1 LQAKVK
7 LWQENFVALDLAAGH
22 QVPPA
27 GLFGTLLD
35 AIDADEEALSGRL
48 TRRAGTGD
56 IKRPMG
62 QRRLAFVRI
71 LVKPDYRAGYRRYLT
86 LHGYARL

>member
-22 QVPPA
+22 QAPPA

-35 AIDADEEALSGRL
+35 AIDACEEAVSGAL
-48 TRRAGTGD
+48 PRRAGTGN
-56 IKRPMG
+56 INRPMG
-62 QRRLAFVRI
+62 LRRLAYMRS
-71 LVKPDYRAGYRRYLT
+71 LVKPDYRAGYRR
-86 LHGYARL
+86 

>member
-22 QVPPA
+22 HALPA

-35 AIDADEEALSGRL
+35 AIDAGEEARSVTLP
-48 TRRAGTGD
+48 RRAGTG
-56 IKRPMG
+56 R
-62 QRRLAFVRI
+62 
-71 LVKPDYRAGYRRYLT
+71 
-86 LHGYARL
+86 H

>member
-22 QVPPA
+22 QAPPA

-35 AIDADEEALSGRL
+35 ANDAGEEARSGTLSRH
-48 TRRAGTGD
+48 AGTG
-56 IKRPMG
+56 R
-62 QRRLAFVRI
+62 
-71 LVKPDYRAGYRRYLT
+71 
-86 LHGYARL
+86 H

>member
-22 QVPPA
+22 QAPPA

-35 AIDADEEALSGRL
+35 AIDGGEEARSGTL
-48 TRRAGTGD
+48 PRRAGTG
-56 IKRPMG
+56 R
-62 QRRLAFVRI
+62 
-71 LVKPDYRAGYRRYLT
+71 
-86 LHGYARL
+86 H